1 MEMKG
6 KYLVTVILLVGA
18 LSVGMCSNGWIR
30 AHATYYGVNDSPA
43 SLGKESIIY
52 HSFNTFVCYFK
63 FFVYQKPFP
72 LNNFIS
78 MYRRSLW
85 V

>member
-6 KYLVTVILLVGA
+6 IYLVTVIFLVGT

-43 SLGKESIIY
+43 SLGKK
-52 HSFNTFVCYFK
+52 SFILYFC
-63 FFVYQKPFP
+63 
-72 LNNFIS
+72 L
-78 MYRRSLW
+78 LL
-85 V
+85 